1 MTYVNVSLTWPVAM
15 KHDWDKQK
23 KALTQEKELTS
34 HAGIVWF
41 ATSVIGLGRQSTAT
55 VVLFKCKCLVD
66 CFL

>member
-15 KHDWDKQK
+15 KH
-23 KALTQEKELTS
+23 ALTQEKELTS

-66 CFL
+66 RFL

>member
-1 MTYVNVSLTWPVAM
+1 M
-15 KHDWDKQK
+15 KHDWDKK

-55 VVLFKCKCLVD
+55 VVLFKSE
-66 CFL
+66 